1 MGTGNNNPS
10 FINLYEKMKNYAQ
23 PDTLCHTFD
32 LLSNLHKLLPNQ
44 MVEGLHSYRS
54 ESDKIKCK
62 WGGGA
67 NENAYICMSL

>member
-1 MGTGNNNPS
+1 MGTGNNIS
-10 FINLYEKMKNYAQ
+10 FINLNEKIKNYAQ
-23 PDTLCHTFD
+23 PDTLCHTFE

-67 NENAYICMSL
+67 NENACIFMSL